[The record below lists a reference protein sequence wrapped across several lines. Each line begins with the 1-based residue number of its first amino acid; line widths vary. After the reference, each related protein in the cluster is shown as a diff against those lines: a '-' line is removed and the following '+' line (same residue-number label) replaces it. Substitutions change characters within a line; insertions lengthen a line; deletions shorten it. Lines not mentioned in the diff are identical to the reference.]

1 MTEDPIHQNPIL
13 RVLRQLLSHIP
24 HRPWC
29 ASVLLH
35 SKACTCDVVD
45 RTAMA
50 YAVVANLL
58 LDLRKGQ
65 R

>member
-1 MTEDPIHQNPIL
+1 MPEDQIHKNALL
-13 RVLRQLLSHIP
+13 RTLRQLLSHIP

-29 ASVLLH
+29 ALVLLR
-35 SKACTCDVVD
+35 SRICTCDVGD